1 MVQRPTDLEE
11 HVGVDPGFSEDL
23 VEVLAGAVH
32 LASQPGNGTALS
44 HQLILDALANMKGFR
59 MMRRYRR
66 GVGVGRVW
74 CRHRRGFSDN
84 RGAHIGKLVQT
95 HAF

>member
-1 MVQRPTDLEE
+1 
-11 HVGVDPGFSEDL
+11 
-23 VEVLAGAVH
+23 
-32 LASQPGNGTALS
+32 
-44 HQLILDALANMKGFR
+44 LANMKGFR

-95 HAF
+95 HDF